1 MFSPSIQALLAVTAA
16 LLLALSAARADT
28 SRRIVIEDHL
38 DHTWRNELVSYPV
51 EFDAGECSL
60 AGLGL
65 LDEEKQAVPV
75 QLTDVSAHA
84 DGTLASATLW
94 FLVRELPAGGR
105 REWTLRA
112 ETAETKQQY
121 ETDLSVRRQ
130 GDTWQIETQQV
141 GARILA
147 GERHYQEPREASET
161 PAPLQ
166 QLRLRSGQW
175 IGRGRWQSERKC
187 TGYTSRMVARG
198 PVFAELQVTLRFEDA
213 RSYDAT
219 YRVIAGQ
226 EVVLVEEEFDLGD
239 PDRFVLPDYGPRER
253 LLWDW
258 WGGTHGRADSPN
270 NFLFSLYEDGAFT
283 PTAAR
288 WRGHH
293 STDERLGSPRKGSR
307 TVNYALDFSKDR
319 LDININSY
327 LQWGHDEA
335 IFYTAWNR
343 QDPRDAVAVIG
354 IRPSR
359 WIHPDIHPHKPPHIN
374 QFVQT
379 NNIQVRTGEDPDLYL
394 RAPVNRGRRAYALA
408 ALDAREEI
416 PEDPGTFGRTGE
428 LLVKYGHKPL
438 NKIKDWVL
446 QWDEPAPH
454 PRLFC
459 EPGDIEAL
467 RKRVESQAEAFRRR
481 YSYLYRYLTEED
493 QEAARQVL
501 KSELS
506 RLRSMRDGTLEGYG
520 PHTNYL
526 GHMVWGIRMHQ
537 IGARIDVA
545 LSSEGIEE
553 AERQEAR
560 ALLSYVQ
567 HCAWDKDHFPGRNQ
581 GFAWGSAN
589 MATNIM
595 TGRAM
600 WADLLAGHPK
610 SEEWARRG
618 VMFPVYD
625 LNRYLHPVSGVAQEC
640 PGYTGVNMT
649 RDLVALSAMNNLIGR
664 EALSELIPRLKGL
677 AHWRLTTM
685 PPPDVRFGQRM
696 LLTLGDT
703 PYHGDNVL
711 GLLGTALLP
720 YDRELAQQCLW
731 GYRQSGSKN
740 RPMFRFA
747 IDNSVPA
754 SRPDLR
760 SRRFEGF
767 GSVLR
772 TGTGEENETFL
783 AHYHGDFSWGHYH
796 TDQGEL
802 IFHSKGA
809 PLMAD
814 FGSQYQPNITQAAF
828 HNTITFNHSEPD
840 EPRECPGRGEPGC
853 FYTGRPW
860 FPHEHEPYSCLQYA
874 LGAGETEQPAL
885 GRITAFATLEG
896 ADYSRSEQRMQFFE
910 RVPYRYDRPRCW
922 KGGTEFE
929 VREVPPFTWT
939 RQVVLVRDE
948 DPMGANYFVVHDDL
962 GGNQELEPAFNLWSL
977 TKAVEQNG
985 ERLRDRAT
993 VREPLH
999 LPGQWGV
1006 DLEVFVARPQPARIR
1021 LAELGYRGRRYD
1033 RYFKPLH
1040 GRKFEER
1047 QKLVRVLQKPGGG
1060 FTVAV
1065 YPRKP
1070 DEPRPQFGGLDGIPG
1085 VRVELPQ
1092 ATHWVFLSPANR
1104 TFEEGPVRFRGTA
1117 GVVKKHDYGRVELH
1131 LLAAGEISCGNVRL
1145 KKAAPGRKVG
1155 RVGENY

>member
-1 MFSPSIQALLAVTAA
+1 MPFSKIHALLAVTAG
-16 LLLALSAARADT
+16 LLLVLSTATAGPPRH
-28 SRRIVIEDHL
+28 IVIEDHL
-38 DHTWRNELVSYPV
+38 SHAWQDELVSYPL
-51 EFDAGECSL
+51 EFEAGQCSPE
-60 AGLGL
+60 GLRL
-65 LDEEKQAVPV
+65 LDEEEQAVPI
-75 QLTDVSAHA
+75 QFTDVTTHA
-84 DGTLASATLW
+84 DGTLSKATLW
-94 FLVRELPAGGR
+94 FLVGELPADGR
-105 REWTLRA
+105 REWTVR
-112 ETAETKQQY
+112 TATSDTEPRY
-121 ETDLSVRRQ
+121 ETDLTVRRR
-130 GDTWQIETQQV
+130 DDVWQIETDEV
-141 GARILA
+141 GARLLA
-147 GERHYQEPREASET
+147 GDQQYATPRGPADT
-161 PAPLQ
+161 PPPLQ
-166 QLRLRSGQW
+166 QLRLQSGNW
-175 IGRGRWQSERKC
+175 IGWGRWHTTRRC
-187 TGYTSRMVARG
+187 TGYTSRLAARG
-198 PVFAELQVTLRFEDA
+198 PVFAEVQATLRFEDD
-213 RSYDAT
+213 RSYVAT
-219 YRVIAGQ
+219 YRIIAGQ
-226 EVVLVEEEFDLGD
+226 EVVLVEEEFDLGA
-239 PDRFVLPDYGPRER
+239 PERFVLPDYGPRER

-258 WGGTHGRADSPN
+258 WGGTHGRAESPN
-270 NFLFSLYEDGAFT
+270 NFLFSVYEKGSFT
-283 PTAAR
+283 PTTAR

-293 STDERLGSPRKGSR
+293 STDERLGSPRKNHR
-307 TVNYALDFSKDR
+307 TVDYALDYSVDR
-319 LDININSY
+319 LDIHINSY
-327 LQWGHDEA
+327 LQWGNDEA

-343 QDPRDAVAVIG
+343 ENPRDAVAVIG
-354 IRPSR
+354 IRPSQ
-359 WIHPDIHPHKPPHIN
+359 WIHPDIRPHKPPHIN

-379 NNIQVRTGEDPDLYL
+379 NNIQIRTGDEPDLYL
-394 RAPVNRGRRAYALA
+394 RAPANRGRRAYALV

-416 PEDPGTFGRTGE
+416 PEDPDAFGRTGE

-438 NKIKDWVL
+438 DKIKDWVL
-446 QWDEPAPH
+446 QWDDTARH

-459 EPGDIEAL
+459 EPGDIGAL
-467 RKRVESQAEAFRRR
+467 RERVESQAEAFRRR
-481 YSYLYRYLTEED
+481 YSHLFRYLTEGDE
-493 QEAARQVL
+493 EAARHVFE
-501 KSELS
+501 SELA

-545 LSSEGIEE
+545 LSSGAISEQQ
-553 AERQEAR
+553 RREAR
-560 ALLSYVQ
+560 ALLAYVQ
-567 HCAWDKDHFPGRNQ
+567 HCAWDTDHFPGRNQ

-600 WADLLAGHPK
+600 WADLLAGHPQ

-625 LNRYLHPVSGVAQEC
+625 LQRYLHPASGVSQEC

-649 RDLVALSAMNNLIGR
+649 RDLTALSAMNNLIGR

-720 YDRELAQQCLW
+720 YDRELARQCLW
-731 GYRQSGSKN
+731 GYRRSGSHN

-747 IDNSVPA
+747 IDNSIPSA
-754 SRPDLR
+754 RPDLR

-767 GSVLR
+767 GSILR

-783 AHYHGDFSWGHYH
+783 AHYHGNFSWGHYH

-809 PLMAD
+809 PLLAD

-828 HNTITFNHSEPD
+828 HNTITFSHHEPD

-853 FYTGRPW
+853 FYTGKPW
-860 FPHEHEPYSCLQYA
+860 FPHEQEPYTSLQYA

-885 GRITAFATLEG
+885 GQVTEFAGLDG
-896 ADYSRSEQRMQFFE
+896 ADYSRAEQRMQFFE
-910 RVPYRYDRPRCW
+910 RVPYRYDQPRCW

-929 VREVPPFTWT
+929 VTEVPPFTWT
-939 RQVVLVRDE
+939 RQVVLVKDE
-948 DPMGANYFVVHDDL
+948 EPMGANYFVVHDDL
-962 GGNQELEPAFNLWSL
+962 GGNHKLQPAFNLWSL
-977 TKAVEQNG
+977 TKAVEQEG
-985 ERLRDRAT
+985 SPLEDPAT
-993 VREPLH
+993 VNGPLH
-999 LPGQWGV
+999 LRGQWGV
-1006 DLEVFVARPQPARIR
+1006 DLDVFIARPETAQIR

-1047 QKLVRVLQKPGGG
+1047 QKLVRILQRPGGS

-1070 DEPRPQFGGLDGIPG
+1070 DGPRPKFGRLQGIPG

-1092 ATHWVFLSPANR
+1092 ETHWVFLSRETR
-1104 TFEEGPVRFRGTA
+1104 TFEHAPLRFSGTA
-1117 GVVKKHDYGRVELH
+1117 GVVKKHADGRVELE
-1131 LLAAGEISCGNVRL
+1131 LLAPGEMSYGNLRL
-1145 KKAAPGRKVG
+1145 HNDAPARKVG
-1155 RVGENY
+1155 RVGDN